1 MHGRIKVRTTAEQA
15 EAKRKEREKKLKI
28 YSETTSRIYEK
39 RKNGEMDK
47 ESLSLSEQVLAANP
61 DFSTLWNFRRE
72 IFLHKRD
79 ENPPDVIQD
88 LCKKELY
95 FLKNCLQVNP
105 KSYGVWHHRQWI
117 MEFMPQPNWKEEL
130 QLCNKFLSYDER
142 NFHCWDYRRYTVQKA
157 NVSPH
162 DEFNFSTEK
171 IKENFSNYSSWH
183 YRSKLLPLIHPDQ
196 SGDRERVEEG
206 ALMKEFDLAQNAY
219 FTDPYDQSAWFY
231 HRWLLGRARPQ
242 MDILCLYVRCDDTHA
257 TVIVKFTQPIQ
268 VPKEDPHVSICGD
281 EVQGQWNNCYYN
293 NHPSTVWI
301 YSCGDGLSN
310 FPNGTTI
317 EVKFMEGKLERSV
330 AVPEGDS
337 EVWSSATESHLFR
350 AELTAV
356 HSSVLQQELESC
368 RLLLEEEPNNKWTML
383 TMVLLMRAL
392 DPLSH
397 EKETELYLEKLSQA
411 DCYRRGYYKDL
422 KRKFKLENAI
432 ERHRSNKEETRREID
447 LSNMD
452 LTSLPHMDQLVLM
465 KNVNLGHNQ
474 LTSLEECNMLQCVR
488 TMDVSNNNLR
498 FITRRHA
505 LKLCLLEELSL
516 SNNNITNLD
525 CLRSL
530 EHCTSLR
537 KLDLRGNPCCLL
549 PGYRDTVKS
558 LLTNLQELD
567 GEQIKRTP
575 FIAL

>member
-28 YSETTSRIYEK
+28 YTETTSRIYEK

-88 LCKKELY
+88 LCTKELY

-105 KSYGVWHHRQWI
+105 KSYGVWYHRQWI
-117 MEFMPQPNWKEEL
+117 MEFMPQSNWKEEL

-242 MDILCLYVRCDDTHA
+242 MDILCLYVRFLKKIHMFLFAEMRSKVNGT
-257 TVIVKFTQPIQ
+257 TVTTTITLL
-268 VPKEDPHVSICGD
+268 H
-281 EVQGQWNNCYYN
+281 
-293 NHPSTVWI
+293 
-301 YSCGDGLSN
+301 CGDGHSN

-317 EVKFMEGKLERSV
+317 EVKFMGGKLERSV

-397 EKETELYLEKLSQA
+397 EKETELYLEKLSQV
-411 DCYRRGYYKDL
+411 DCYRQGYYKDL

-452 LTSLPHMDQLVLM
+452 LTSLSHMDQLVLM
-465 KNVNLGHNQ
+465 KNVNLCHNQ
-474 LTSLEECNMLQCVR
+474 LTSLDECNMLQCVR

-505 LKLCLLEELSL
+505 LKLFLLEELSL

-549 PGYRDTVKS
+549 PGYGDTVKS